1 MNTFFDESGSLNIDD
16 LILQQPSFK
25 KIMEDGVV
33 TEEELAEQR
42 ERVVGLLKEMEQSL
56 PSEHIDQVRELLAEI
71 SVLVAV
77 NSCSSEQTIAH
88 INSIYD
94 IFDNS

>member
-1 MNTFFDESGSLNIDD
+1 MSTFFDESGALNIDD

-33 TEEELAEQR
+33 TDEELAEQK
-42 ERVVGLLKEMEQSL
+42 ERVIALLKKLEQNST
-56 PSEHIDQVRELLAEI
+56 PEQIDQVRELLAEI

-77 NSCSSEQTIAH
+77 KSFKQQ
-88 INSIYD
+88 
-94 IFDNS
+94 

>member
-1 MNTFFDESGSLNIDD
+1 MSTFFDESGALNIDD

-33 TEEELAEQR
+33 TDEELAEQK
-42 ERVVGLLKEMEQSL
+42 ERVIALLKKLEQNST
-56 PSEHIDQVRELLAEI
+56 PEQIDQVRELLAEI

-77 NSCSSEQTIAH
+77 GSRNHNERKKL
-88 INSIYD
+88 
-94 IFDNS
+94 F

>member
-1 MNTFFDESGSLNIDD
+1 MNTFFDETGTLNIDE

-33 TEEELAEQR
+33 TEEEITGQKK
-42 ERVVGLLKEMEQSL
+42 RVIALLKKLEQDST
-56 PSEHIDQVRELLAEI
+56 PEQIDLVRELLAEI

-77 NSCSSEQTIAH
+77 RQISDANL
-88 INSIYD
+88 
-94 IFDNS
+94 